1 MDVVHRLDDP
11 PGAAISNERWHEVFV
26 LAEQRLG
33 PHDWT
38 VDRYSIADIHLFR
51 LYWRFVIMLDIAPGV
66 YPNLSRHFDRMMA
79 RPAVQHVLAA
89 EAAVGYNMSLGFPG
103 GENR

>member
-1 MDVVHRLDDP
+1 VRWHARP
-11 PGAAISNERWHEVFV
+11 PGRSRWCIGYDEPRRSIGNARHG
-26 LAEQRLG
+26 LAVYPARNRQPSL
-33 PHDWT
+33 H
-38 VDRYSIADIHLFR
+38 HLFR
-51 LYWRFVIMLDIAPGV
+51 LYCCFVITLDIAPGV

-89 EAAVGYNMSLGFPG
+89 EAAVGYNMSLGFLG